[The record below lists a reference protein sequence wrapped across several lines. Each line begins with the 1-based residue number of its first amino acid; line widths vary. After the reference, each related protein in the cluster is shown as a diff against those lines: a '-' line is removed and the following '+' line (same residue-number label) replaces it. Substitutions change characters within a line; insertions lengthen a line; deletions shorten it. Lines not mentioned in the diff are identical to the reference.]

1 MRMLSTISLK
11 KKDEPLL
18 PQTIETPE
26 LTDQGNPEKVKEK
39 SAAKSKVSPSTTKKT
54 QKKKLL
60 KSFLDGATSVL
71 FTLLCLA
78 PGMIGLA
85 WCGSGF

>member
-1 MRMLSTISLK
+1 MRMLPTISLK
-11 KKDEPLL
+11 KEEPLL
-18 PQTIETPE
+18 PQTIETPGLKE
-26 LTDQGNPEKVKEK
+26 PGNPEKVTEK
-39 SAAKSKVSPSTTKKT
+39 SATKPKVGHSSTKKS

-78 PGMIGLA
+78 PGMIVMVLLME
-85 WCGSGF
+85 GF

>member
-1 MRMLSTISLK
+1 MKMLPTISLK
-11 KKDEPLL
+11 KEEPLL
-18 PQTIETPE
+18 PQTIKTPV
-26 LTDQGNPEKVKEK
+26 LTDPGNSEKVKEK
-39 SAAKSKVSPSTTKKT
+39 SAAKAKVSPSSTKKT

-78 PGMIGLA
+78 PGMFVMVLVV
-85 WCGSGF
+85 W